1 MITKRLKTIADLIPK
16 DSSVI
21 DIGTDHAYLP
31 IYLYQNNISKDIT
44 ATDVSQNVLKSSLN
58 NLTKYNLNNK
68 ISLVLADGFK
78 NIGKIY
84 DVAVIAGMGTSTIK
98 KILDTKKLPEILII
112 QSNNDH
118 YVLRKYMQ
126 DLGYKITK
134 EVVIK
139 DGKHYYVIIKYER
152 GSDNLSESELL
163 FGKSQN
169 KEYFKYLIEQFK
181 YIHSKSQDKQ
191 YLNYIN
197 ILQSIIEKI
206 PENY

>member
-1 MITKRLKTIADLIPK
+1 
-16 DSSVI
+16 
-21 DIGTDHAYLP
+21 
-31 IYLYQNNISKDIT
+31 
-44 ATDVSQNVLKSSLN
+44 
-58 NLTKYNLNNK
+58 
-68 ISLVLADGFK
+68 
-78 NIGKIY
+78 
-84 DVAVIAGMGTSTIK
+84 MGTSTIK

-118 YVLRKYMQ
+118 YELRKYMQ

-169 KEYFKYLIEQFK
+169 KEYFKYLIEQFN

>member
-78 NIGKIY
+78 NIEKIY
-84 DVAVIAGMGTSTIK
+84 DVAVIAGMGTRTIK

>member
-78 NIGKIY
+78 NIEKIY

-118 YVLRKYMQ
+118 YELRKYMQ

-163 FGKSQN
+163 FCKSQN
-169 KEYFKYLIEQFK
+169 KEYFKYLIEQFN